1 MKENEILQRFQEIL
15 ETAIPIL
22 EDLKKG
28 FFTQKTSVIQDCERK
43 FGDLLISRL
52 PYAEKIVG
60 EKEKDEAETKYVIL
74 LPTFQTIGLA
84 IENLMYKMEAKV
96 NSNIL
101 FSQKAL
107 SEIEEL
113 YGVMLEQLRDTKD
126 YIATKNPNLK
136 GSVKSHMEKTFKLI
150 EELAIVH
157 QNRLITGICM
167 PQASYLYLDITDSL
181 KRISRGLMDLT
192 EKV

>member
-28 FFTQKTSVIQDCERK
+28 FFTQKTSVIQDCERN
-43 FGDLLISRL
+43 FSDLLISRL

-126 YIATKNPNLK
+126 YIVTKNPNLK

-181 KRISRGLMDLT
+181 KRISRGLMDFT